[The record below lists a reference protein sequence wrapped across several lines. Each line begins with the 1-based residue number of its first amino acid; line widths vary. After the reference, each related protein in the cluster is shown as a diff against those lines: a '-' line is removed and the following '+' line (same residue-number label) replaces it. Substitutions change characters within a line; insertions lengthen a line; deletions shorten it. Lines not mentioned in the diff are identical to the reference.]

1 MPKLPSSVPIGY
13 TDLLLDLKERIQ
25 HAQMR
30 AATAVNQALVSLY
43 WEIGQAIRLRQQ
55 QKGWGAGVI
64 DRLSADL
71 RVAFPEMKGFSPRNL
86 RYMQAFAAAWSE
98 ESILQAPLAEL
109 SWYHHLTLIEKL
121 QNAETR
127 IWYAQRCVAYGW
139 SRDVMALQIQSA
151 LHQREGQAQENFS
164 TTLPKPQSDL
174 ARQTLKDPYFF
185 DFLRLGK
192 EVDER
197 EVELALIAH
206 IRSFL
211 LELGVGFAFVGNQY
225 PLQVGDREFF
235 VDLLFYHLKLRCFV
249 VIELKARQFEPEHA
263 GKMNFYLTAV
273 DKQLRH
279 PSDNP
284 SIGVI
289 LCRTKDRL
297 VVEYALHD
305 VHKPIGVA
313 EYLTTT
319 SLPDPLKGSIPTI
332 EELEAGL
339 AVSGAD
345 MPEAKRDGE
354 QVPATNVSNRSKRRT
369 RKG

>member
-1 MPKLPSSVPIGY
+1 MPKLPSSIPIGY
-13 TDLLLDLKERIQ
+13 ADLLLDLKERIQ
-25 HAQMR
+25 HAQVR
-30 AATAVNQALVSLY
+30 AATAVNQELVSLY
-43 WEIGQAIRLRQQ
+43 WEIGHAIRLRQQ

-121 QNAETR
+121 QSSETR

-211 LELGVGFAFVGNQY
+211 LELGVGFAFVGN
-225 PLQVGDREFF
+225 
-235 VDLLFYHLKLRCFV
+235 
-249 VIELKARQFEPEHA
+249 
-263 GKMNFYLTAV
+263 
-273 DKQLRH
+273 
-279 PSDNP
+279 
-284 SIGVI
+284 
-289 LCRTKDRL
+289 
-297 VVEYALHD
+297 
-305 VHKPIGVA
+305 
-313 EYLTTT
+313 
-319 SLPDPLKGSIPTI
+319 
-332 EELEAGL
+332 
-339 AVSGAD
+339 
-345 MPEAKRDGE
+345 
-354 QVPATNVSNRSKRRT
+354 
-369 RKG
+369 